1 MIFSYKGIDKYG
13 KNING
18 TIEATNID
26 SAKYKLKQK
35 KILIETIK
43 EKRSFSFK
51 KIALKY
57 KIKPLHLSMIS
68 RNLSIY
74 LNSGITIPVALK
86 LLSQSYKNNKKL
98 NAFFD
103 SLLSYLNE
111 GKNFYTSLILQKII
125 TLPEFYLQ
133 SVKVSE
139 EGGMLKEVLNELS
152 IYLKE
157 QDRIKKQLISSLTYP
172 SFIII
177 VSVFMVGFMLS
188 FIVPKITAIFAQ
200 TGQELPKITEFVI
213 NTGNFVSNNYNLIL
227 ISLAIFIILFIFF
240 YKQNYIFRYKID
252 KLLLKIPLIGSIL
265 HLSELARFA
274 YMNSILIKSGVVVT
288 KAFKLSSNILKNEVL
303 KSIFLNATK
312 KVVEGEKLSKFLE
325 NNKEFKI
332 DTPFIQAIA
341 IGEETS
347 NLSNVLSELATLYN
361 ENNQNKINRFL
372 TLLEPMMM
380 LIVGGII
387 GFIVVAMLLPIFSM
401 NIG

>member
-1 MIFSYKGIDKYG
+1 MVFIYKGIDKNG
-13 KNING
+13 KNVSG
-18 TIEATNID
+18 TIEAQTID
-26 SAKYKLKQK
+26 NAKYKLKQK

-43 EKRSFSFK
+43 VKKSFTFK
-51 KIALKY
+51 KISFKY
-57 KIKPLHLSMIS
+57 KIKSLELAIIS

-74 LNSGITIPVALK
+74 LNSGITISVALK
-86 LLSQSYKNNKKL
+86 LLSQNYKNNKKL
-98 NAFFD
+98 FAFFD
-103 SLLSYLNE
+103 SILSYLDE
-111 GKNFYTSLILQKII
+111 GKNFYTALTLQRIV

-133 SVKVSE
+133 SIKVSE
-139 EGGMLKEVLNELS
+139 EGGMLKEVLSELS

-177 VSVFMVGFMLS
+177 ISIFMVGFMLS
-188 FIVPKITAIFAQ
+188 FIVPKITAIFTQ
-200 TGQELPKITEFVI
+200 TGQKLPKITEFVI
-213 NTGNFVSNNYNLIL
+213 NSGNFISDNYNLIL
-227 ISLAIFIILFIFF
+227 IFIFLFITIFAFF
-240 YKQNYIFRYKID
+240 YKQNYIFRYRID
-252 KLLLKIPLIGSIL
+252 KLLLKLPLIGSVL
-265 HLSELARFA
+265 HLSELARFS

-312 KVVEGEKLSKFLE
+312 KVVEGEKLSKYLE

-347 NLSNVLSELATLYN
+347 NLSSVLNELAILYS

-372 TLLEPMMM
+372 ILLEPIMM

-401 NIG
+401 SIS

>member
-1 MIFSYKGIDKYG
+1 MVFSYKGIDKNG
-13 KNING
+13 KNISG
-18 TIEATNID
+18 TIEAQNID
-26 SAKYKLKQK
+26 NAKFKLKQK
-35 KILIETIK
+35 KILIESIK
-43 EKRSFSFK
+43 VKKSFTFK
-51 KIALKY
+51 KINFRY
-57 KIKPLHLSMIS
+57 KIKPLELAIIS

-74 LNSGITIPVALK
+74 LNSGITISVALK
-86 LLSQSYKNNKKL
+86 LLSQNYKNNKRL
-98 NAFFD
+98 FAFFD
-103 SLLSYLNE
+103 SILSYLDE
-111 GKNFYTSLILQKII
+111 GKNFYTALTLQKII

-133 SVKVSE
+133 SIKVSE
-139 EGGMLKEVLNELS
+139 EGGMLKEVLSELS

-177 VSVFMVGFMLS
+177 ISIFMVGFMLS

-200 TGQELPKITEFVI
+200 TGQKLPKITEFVI
-213 NTGNFVSNNYNLIL
+213 DTGNFVSHNYNLIL
-227 ISLAIFIILFIFF
+227 LFILLFITVFAFF
-240 YKQNYIFRYKID
+240 YKQNYTFRYKVD
-252 KLLLKIPLIGSIL
+252 KFLLKLPLIGSIL
-265 HLSELARFA
+265 HLSELARFS

-312 KVVEGEKLSKFLE
+312 KVVEGEKLSKYLE
-325 NNKEFKI
+325 YNKEFKI

-372 TLLEPMMM
+372 TLLEPTMM

-401 NIG
+401 SIQ